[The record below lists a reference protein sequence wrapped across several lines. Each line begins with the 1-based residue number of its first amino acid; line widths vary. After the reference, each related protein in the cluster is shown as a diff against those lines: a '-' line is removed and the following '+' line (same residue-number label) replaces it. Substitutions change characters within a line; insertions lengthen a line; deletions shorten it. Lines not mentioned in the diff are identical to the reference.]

1 MLQQIEP
8 SARRILLAVNPRA
21 GARAGDRHVQQLR
34 NLLEAQG
41 FSVSV
46 CLSLDQVTDHAHR
59 LYAEHD
65 LRCLVAVGGDGTAA
79 EIVNRT
85 VPGMPIAIYP
95 LGTAN
100 LLANYI
106 GMRPNPFAFAEMI
119 AQGRSIFFDAG
130 CANGRVFLL
139 MAGCGFDADVVR
151 RLHER
156 RSGHISKWSYAK
168 PILSSIRSYQYPLLR
183 VSCEAK
189 GADCQPWST
198 TARWAFVANLPA
210 YGGGLQLTP
219 DADGT
224 DGLLNVCTFQRGS
237 LWNGLRYLGFVLAR
251 QHYRLADCELASGCR
266 LRIES
271 DEEVPYQLD
280 GDPGGLLPLE
290 IEVLPARFQLIVP
303 SACRLQSLAPAVAA
317 EAISHHA

>member
-1 MLQQIEP
+1 MLQQVEP
-8 SARRILLAVNPRA
+8 RARRILLAVNPRA

-34 NLLEAQG
+34 GLLERQG
-41 FSVSV
+41 YSVSV
-46 CLSLDQVTDHAHR
+46 CQSLDQVTQQAHR
-59 LYAEHD
+59 LHAD
-65 LRCLVAVGGDGTAA
+65 GQLRCLVAVGGDGTAA
-79 EIVNRT
+79 ELVNRT
-85 VPGMPIAIYP
+85 PAGLPIAIYP

-100 LLANYI
+100 LLASYV
-106 GMRPNPFAFAEMI
+106 GLRANPFAFAEMI
-119 AQGRSIFFDAG
+119 AEGRSISFDAG

-183 VSCEAK
+183 ISCEAK
-189 GADCQPWST
+189 GDDCQAWST

-210 YGGGLQLTP
+210 YGGGLRLTP
-219 DADGT
+219 AADGT

-237 LWNGLRYLGFVLAR
+237 LWHGLRYLGFVLAR
-251 QHYRLADCELASGCR
+251 QHYRLADCTLASGCR

-271 DEEVPYQLD
+271 DDQVPYQLD
-280 GDPGGLLPLE
+280 GDPGGTLPLE
-290 IEVLPARFQLIVP
+290 IEVLPARFQLMVP
-303 SACRLQSLAPAVAA
+303 AACRLRASMRAATA
-317 EAISHHA
+317 EATSPIA